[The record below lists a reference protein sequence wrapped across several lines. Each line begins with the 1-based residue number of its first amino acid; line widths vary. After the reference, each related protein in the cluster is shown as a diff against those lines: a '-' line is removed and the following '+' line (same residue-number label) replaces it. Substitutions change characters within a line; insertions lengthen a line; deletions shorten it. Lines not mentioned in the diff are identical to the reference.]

1 MTGEGLEPSTNGLT
15 YLIGFHRPPCP
26 RVRPQGRIREQ
37 GVDGLDYLF
46 AVAGV
51 PRLVSGAGA
60 GDPPVPC
67 LLIAQSPGFSNH
79 HDRRYRPRC
88 GARALRG
95 SQHIAAFTRRGSVS
109 SRARLLRSTPSGV
122 LKSVAL
128 PTELPGLERS
138 VHLLRLSSRNP
149 IVQSASIGPGRRLR
163 LN

>member
-1 MTGEGLEPSTNGLT
+1 MTGVGLEPSTNGLT
-15 YLIGFHRPPCP
+15 CLIGFHRPPGLDLVLWP
-26 RVRPQGRIREQ
+26 DLSP

-79 HDRRYRPRC
+79 HVRRYRPRC

-95 SQHIAAFTRRGSVS
+95 SQHTAAFTRRGSVS
-109 SRARLLRSTPSGV
+109 SRARLLRSTPFGS

-138 VHLLRLSSRNP
+138 VHLFRLSSRNP
-149 IVQSASIGPGRRLR
+149 IVQTALVEPARRLH